1 MRKDRFTDEALAQA
15 KMLAELKMNDAE
27 SFAEAYDYARC
38 QRPDG
43 SFYGIPSGK
52 QCRKGSKAAPAN
64 SGSKK
69 SAAERMAAAYDKGGF
84 APKKNKKSDAAV
96 KPVEPKKSQG
106 TRPKAAIEAD
116 MKKLTSS
123 GAMQQ
128 KGLAGVKARAE
139 HAKLKAELARA
150 KAPKKLKTDFRK
162 DVEKATEIRR
172 AREKAIEK
180 LQRRQAAM
188 RKRYAKAN
196 SLAAMAVRTK
206 DKTKSERALKL
217 VEKIGD
223 KLDTL
228 NEQMKKYTKPKGK
241 ELK

>member
-15 KMLAELKMNDAE
+15 KALAELKMNDAE

-52 QCRKGSKAAPAN
+52 QCRKGSKAAPTN

-69 SAAERMAAAYDKGGF
+69 SAAQRMAAAYDKGGF
-84 APKKNKKSDAAV
+84 APKKDKKSDAAV
-96 KPVEPKKSQG
+96 KPAGKK
-106 TRPKAAIEAD
+106 
-116 MKKLTSS
+116 
-123 GAMQQ
+123 
-128 KGLAGVKARAE
+128 
-139 HAKLKAELARA
+139 
-150 KAPKKLKTDFRK
+150 KKLKTDFRK
-162 DVEKATEIRR
+162 DVEKAAEIRR
-172 AREKAIEK
+172 ARDKAIEK

-196 SLAAMAVRTK
+196 RLAAIAVRTK
-206 DKTKSERALKL
+206 DKTKSERAQKL
-217 VEKIGD
+217 VDKIGD

-228 NEQMKKYTKPKGK
+228 NEQMEKYTKSEGK
-241 ELK
+241 RLK

>member
-15 KMLAELKMNDAE
+15 KALAELKMNDAE

-52 QCRKGSKAAPAN
+52 QCRKGSKAAPTN

-84 APKKNKKSDAAV
+84 APKKDAAV
-96 KPVEPKKSQG
+96 KPAGKK
-106 TRPKAAIEAD
+106 
-116 MKKLTSS
+116 KK
-123 GAMQQ
+123 
-128 KGLAGVKARAE
+128 
-139 HAKLKAELARA
+139 
-150 KAPKKLKTDFRK
+150 PKTDFRK
-162 DVEKATEIRR
+162 DVEKGAKMRR
-172 AREKAIEK
+172 ARDKAIEK

-196 SLAAMAVRTK
+196 RLAAMAVRTK
-206 DKTKSERALKL
+206 DKTKSERAQKL

-228 NEQMKKYTKPKGK
+228 NEQMKKYTKPEGK

>member
-15 KMLAELKMNDAE
+15 KALAELKMNDAE

-52 QCRKGSKAAPAN
+52 QCRKGSKAAPTN

-69 SAAERMAAAYDKGGF
+69 SAAQRMAAAYDKGGF
-84 APKKNKKSDAAV
+84 APKKDKKSDSAV
-96 KPVEPKKSQG
+96 KPASKK
-106 TRPKAAIEAD
+106 
-116 MKKLTSS
+116 
-123 GAMQQ
+123 
-128 KGLAGVKARAE
+128 
-139 HAKLKAELARA
+139 
-150 KAPKKLKTDFRK
+150 KKLKTDFRK
-162 DVEKATEIRR
+162 DVEKAAEIRR
-172 AREKAIEK
+172 ARDKAIEK

-196 SLAAMAVRTK
+196 RLAAIAVRTK
-206 DKTKSERALKL
+206 DKTKSERAQKL
-217 VEKIGD
+217 VDKIGD

-228 NEQMKKYTKPKGK
+228 NEQMEKYTKPEGK
-241 ELK
+241 RLK